1 MLMSSENHP
10 SPSAEHSRVMPKAT
24 LSLIVELGAPC
35 GAHVSAV
42 RGELRGSVQSGRC
55 RTGSVTWTKVRVGD
69 ELTGGH

>member
-42 RGELRGSVQSGRC
+42 RGELRGSVQSGSWN
-55 RTGSVTWTKVRVGD
+55 GSVKWNKVRVGD